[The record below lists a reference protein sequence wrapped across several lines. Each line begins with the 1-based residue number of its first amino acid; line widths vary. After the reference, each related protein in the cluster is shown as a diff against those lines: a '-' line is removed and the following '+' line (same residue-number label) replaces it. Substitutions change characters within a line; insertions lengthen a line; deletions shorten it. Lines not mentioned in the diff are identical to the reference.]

1 MKTSSDPIWRD
12 ILINA
17 AVILAVVT
25 VVGMISNV
33 LILLVGW
40 LTSMPVTA
48 SLDAKGYSAEGSRV
62 VWAVLGSVAMVVCMA
77 SDFAILR
84 MAGSMA
90 ADFSVNNG
98 RGRHLNVPVM
108 LATVGLG
115 LAVHAIVCFWL
126 SSLSMAYLSVVAS
139 PVQYIARF
147 LGHGR
152 HELFLED
159 AFDFDPIYITYAIL
173 IYLTLTALSVLAAYA
188 VGFTGR
194 IRAID
199 QKERDDAATARWEAR
214 KAEREAYE
222 KTDGPAESGWKK
234 QKIRERLE
242 PATEA
247 AFRRL
252 NREKIVR
259 TAGFIVL
266 WIAVDVLVWWLW
278 SVKSGRE
285 MFSPSAIFFS
295 MLAVVP
301 FWPMKMYEVFL
312 GKTYYAE
319 VVDVRQAEAAVA
331 GFGFGRG
338 LLRMRSTDEST
349 NESTQKMTYE
359 VFLRPKG
366 GATEK
371 LVFSGNDDRLR
382 CKKGDFV
389 LKLSAL
395 RYPVNCNF
403 DLEDTVYCPNCGQ
416 NNAKSRKR
424 CRQCGMTLCW
434 K

>member
-1 MKTSSDPIWRD
+1 MKKSSDPLWRD

-17 AVILAVVT
+17 AVILAIVT
-25 VVGMISNV
+25 IVGMISNV

-40 LTSMPVTA
+40 LTSLPVIA
-48 SLDAKGYSAEGSRV
+48 SLDAQGYSAEESRV
-62 VWAVLGSVAMVVCMA
+62 VWAVLGSIAMASCMA
-77 SDFAILR
+77 ADFAVLR
-84 MAGSMA
+84 MTGGMA

-98 RGRHLNVPVM
+98 RGRHLSVPVM

-115 LAVHAIVCFWL
+115 LGIHAAVCFWL
-126 SSLSMAYLSVVAS
+126 SRLSMAYLSVVAS

-159 AFDFDPIYITYAIL
+159 AFDFDPVYITYAIIL
-173 IYLTLTALSVLAAYA
+173 YLSLTALSVLAAYA

-194 IRAID
+194 VRAIEK
-199 QKERDDAATARWEAR
+199 KERDDAATARWEAR

-222 KTDGPAESGWKK
+222 KTDGPAESNWKK
-234 QKIRERLE
+234 EEKRERLTPE
-242 PATEA
+242 TEA
-247 AFRRL
+247 MFRKL

-259 TAGFIVL
+259 TAVFLVL
-266 WIAVDVLVWWLW
+266 WIAADVLVWWLW

-301 FWPMKMYEVFL
+301 FWPMKKYEIFL

-319 VVDVRQAEAAVA
+319 VVDVRKA
-331 GFGFGRG
+331 GFGFGRFG
-338 LLRMRSTDEST
+338 RMK
-349 NESTQKMTYE
+349 STQKVAYE
-359 VFLRPKG
+359 VFLKPKG
-366 GATEK
+366 GASEK
-371 LVFSGNDDRLR
+371 LVFSGNDDRLSF
-382 CKKGDFV
+382 KKGDYV

-395 RYPVNCNF
+395 KYPVNCNF
-403 DLEDTVYCPNCGQ
+403 DLEETVYCPNCGQ
-416 NNAKSRKR
+416 NNGKSRKR
-424 CRQCGMTLCW
+424 CKQCGMRTASR